1 MGYWPVL
8 SSSNCCSARSLI
20 LRDGRAPGAWPVIDA
35 IISKSEKRDF
45 VLGTFGRV
53 IILHYKYRSAGQR
66 YEGVYREPFYF
77 DNYATAYL
85 NRFPGGTTLPVRVN
99 PKNFSRS
106 FPDNPKV
113 EFIKVT

>member
-1 MGYWPVL
+1 MWGTGPLVL
-8 SSSNCCSARSLI
+8 IKLLFRTIFNLAR
-20 LRDGRAPGAWPVIDA
+20 RAGTGGWPVIDA
-35 IISKSEKRDF
+35 IISKSEKGDF
-45 VLGTFGRV
+45 ILGTFGRV
-53 IILHYKYRSAGQR
+53 IILHYKYRNAGHR

-77 DNYATAYL
+77 DNYATAYI

-106 FPDNPKV
+106 VPDNPKV